1 MKQVNWDPDKNAWL
15 ISERGVSFDDVL
27 FCLENEDI
35 LDDIAHPNQ
44 DKYQGQKM
52 LIIAI
57 DNYAYLVPYI
67 ENEHEIF
74 LKTIIPNRKATKKY
88 LGI

>member
-1 MKQVNWDPDKNAWL
+1 MKQINWDPDKNAKL
-15 ISERGVSFDDVL
+15 IKERGVSFDDVL
-27 FCLENEDI
+27 FCLENEEI

-44 DKYQGQKM
+44 DKYLGQKM

-57 DNYAYLVPYI
+57 DNYAYLVPYV
-67 ENEHEIF
+67 ENDQEIF
-74 LKTIIPNRKATKKY
+74 LKTIIPNRKATRKY